1 MADSAGTTSRK
12 DGVMISPSLV
22 APDLFTEL
30 NGTRF
35 AHRRFG
41 RPDGVPLVL
50 LSRFRG
56 TMDDWDPLFV
66 DALAEERPVILFDN
80 AGIGRSG
87 GRTPGTITEMADTA
101 AAFIAAVADPPVDL
115 LGFSLGGYVAQRL
128 TLARPELVRRLV
140 LAGTGPGAGE
150 GIQPSQPQV
159 APLRSAAEMDPAAL
173 RALFFTRS
181 AAGAR
186 AAEDVWDRTHQR
198 PQREPEVPAE
208 SYERQIDAIAHWS
221 SADGDGAYDSLGRLT
236 LPVLVAN
243 GNDDVMIPTVNS
255 FVMSQLLPD
264 AELVVYPDS
273 GHGFLFQ
280 YAELFAARVNEF
292 LDRPRAA
299 DTP

>member
-1 MADSAGTTSRK
+1 MT
-12 DGVMISPSLV
+12 SPSLA
-22 APDLFTEL
+22 APDLFTKL

-35 AHRRFG
+35 AYRRFG
-41 RPDGVPLVL
+41 RQDGVPLVL

-66 DALAEERPVILFDN
+66 DALAEARPVVLFDN
-80 AGIGRSG
+80 AGVGRSE
-87 GRTPGTITEMADTA
+87 GRTPGTITEMADA
-101 AAFIAAVADPPVDL
+101 AATFIAAVGDPPVDL

-128 TLARPELVRRLV
+128 TLSCPELVRRLV

-150 GIQPSQPQV
+150 GILPSRPQV
-159 APLRSAAEMDPAAL
+159 APLRSAPAMDQAAL

-181 AAGAR
+181 AAGSR
-186 AAEDVWDRTHQR
+186 AAEEVWERTHQR

-221 SADGDGAYDSLGRLT
+221 SADGDGAYDSLGHLT

-255 FVMSQLLPD
+255 FIMSQLLPD
-264 AELVVYPDS
+264 AELVIYPDS

-280 YAELFAARVNEF
+280 YAQLFAARVIEF

-299 DTP
+299 DTR